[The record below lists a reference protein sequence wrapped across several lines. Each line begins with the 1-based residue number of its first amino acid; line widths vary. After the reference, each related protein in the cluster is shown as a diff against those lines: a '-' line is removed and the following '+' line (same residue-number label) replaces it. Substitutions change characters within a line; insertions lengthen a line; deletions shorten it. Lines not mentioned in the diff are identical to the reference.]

1 MSPKA
6 EFLLGKYCI
15 VANPSFDWES
25 NAMCESQ
32 TLVLTGEAVHSES
45 PTLVLAWKFVMQCE
59 STGLVVDG
67 RLVVHGGSN
76 PKLS

>member
-1 MSPKA
+1 MAS
-6 EFLLGKYCI
+6 
-15 VANPSFDWES
+15 PSFDWES